1 MARDKDCFVVMTL
14 SGALTVGKMGLIFCD
29 LIESGVVNAIV
40 STGALMAHGLVEA
53 TGRSHFRYDAR
64 MNDKMLFEAG
74 YNRVYD
80 SLEPEVNLDHVA
92 EVMQRLLNEW
102 DANDVV
108 CSWKIHRRIGEF
120 LQKHAP
126 GRGILKSAFQHDVPV
141 FVPAFS
147 DSALG
152 IDFALHKIAR
162 QKENRPVLRFDPFE
176 DFEKFANTMLATK
189 RMGIFTVGGGV
200 PRNWSQQFGV
210 YAELLARRG
219 YKKLPL
225 KRYNYGLRICPEP
238 VSWGGLSG
246 STYTE
251 AVSGGKF
258 VPPEEGGRFSEGV
271 MLGEIAVHALVA
283 RERQSNARRNEAVRL
298 FGGIFADDRERYLAG
313 LEMLQTFTS
322 GNEFAIGREDGGDA
336 NDVARGNARV
346 AQGQLEAGKPF
357 SMFPDTICEEG
368 LLRDKRHGAGFSG
381 LPDRIEGKKIRASQ
395 KLTRR
400 FSSVNLFSWL
410 HLNALRNGERRLT
423 DGSMERYSPEIGRAH
438 V

>member
-1 MARDKDCFVVMTL
+1 MGRQQKKTVTGRVLHDPVKDKLRPIFPLDLSRCRTIDDLVRAMGNTAFTGRQIGDAADVLEAMARDKDCFVVMTL

-80 SLEPEVNLDHVA
+80 SLEPEVNLDHVE

-102 DANDVV
+102 DANDIV

-147 DSALG
+147 DSELG

-251 AVSGGKF
+251 AVSWGKF
-258 VPPEEGGRFSEGV
+258 VPPEEGGRFAEVFDDATVALPLIVGAV
-271 MLGEIAVHALVA
+271 LERLGH
-283 RERQSNARRNEAVRL
+283 
-298 FGGIFADDRERYLAG
+298 F
-313 LEMLQTFTS
+313 
-322 GNEFAIGREDGGDA
+322 
-336 NDVARGNARV
+336 
-346 AQGQLEAGKPF
+346 KH
-357 SMFPDTICEEG
+357 
-368 LLRDKRHGAGFSG
+368 DK
-381 LPDRIEGKKIRASQ
+381 
-395 KLTRR
+395 
-400 FSSVNLFSWL
+400 
-410 HLNALRNGERRLT
+410 
-423 DGSMERYSPEIGRAH
+423 
-438 V
+438 

>member
-1 MARDKDCFVVMTL
+1 MGRQQKKTVTGRVLHDPVKDKLRPIFPLDLSRCRTIDELVRAMGNTAFTGRQIGDAAEVLEAMARDKDCFVVMTL

-53 TGRSHFRYDAR
+53 TGHSHFRYDPR
-64 MNDKMLFEAG
+64 MDDKTLFEAG

-80 SLEPEVNLDHVA
+80 SLEPEVNLDHVE
-92 EVMQRLLNEW
+92 EVMQRLLREW
-102 DANDVV
+102 DAKEVV

-120 LQKHAP
+120 LHEHCP
-126 GRGILKSAFQHDVPV
+126 DRRGILKSAYEHDVPV

-147 DSALG
+147 DSELG

-162 QKENRPVLRFDPFE
+162 LRENRPVLRFDPFE

-251 AVSGGKF
+251 AVSWGKF
-258 VPPEEGGRFSEGV
+258 VPPEEGGRFAEVFDDATVALPLIVG
-271 MLGEIAVHALVA
+271 AVL
-283 RERQSNARRNEAVRL
+283 ERLNY
-298 FGGIFADDRERYLAG
+298 FK
-313 LEMLQTFTS
+313 
-322 GNEFAIGREDGGDA
+322 
-336 NDVARGNARV
+336 RG
-346 AQGQLEAGKPF
+346 
-357 SMFPDTICEEG
+357 
-368 LLRDKRHGAGFSG
+368 
-381 LPDRIEGKKIRASQ
+381 
-395 KLTRR
+395 
-400 FSSVNLFSWL
+400 
-410 HLNALRNGERRLT
+410 
-423 DGSMERYSPEIGRAH
+423 
-438 V
+438 